1 MLFDGGLTM
10 RKFAAL
16 ALSGLLLLSLP
27 ACRPRENEARAEE
40 LRGRY
45 AALTAYT
52 AAAEVVLPREEGD
65 ARYTLRFDADGEE
78 TRVTVLAPELLAGVT
93 ARLSTDALKLEYDGL
108 VLDAGGAVEGLS
120 AVNCVPL
127 ALRAAGGGYLLEQN
141 EETFGDTEHAL
152 RLSLESEASGSTL
165 RYTIWFAP
173 DGAPLYVEI
182 AENEEVA
189 AFMEFTSFAFC
200 DTIAPDGST
209 AAE

>member
-1 MLFDGGLTM
+1 M

-16 ALSGLLLLSLP
+16 VLSGLLLLSLP
-27 ACRPRENEARAEE
+27 ACRTGENEARAEE

-45 AALTAYT
+45 AALTAYS
-52 AAAEVVLPREEGD
+52 AAAEVALPREEGD

-93 ARLSTDALKLEYDGL
+93 ARLSADALKLEYDGL

-127 ALRAAGGGYLLEQN
+127 TLRAVGDGYLLEQN
-141 EETFGDTEHAL
+141 EETLGDTERTL

-165 RYTIWFAP
+165 RYTVWFTP
-173 DGAPLYVEI
+173 DGAPLYAEI
-182 AENEEVA
+182 AENEEIA
-189 AFMEFTSFAFC
+189 AFIEFTSFTFC
-200 DTIAPDGST
+200 DTMASDGS
-209 AAE
+209 ADAE